1 MNFIKARDLK
11 DVTKIIKDLQ
21 DDIVNSAI
29 NGYKE
34 TQQTHLLKFD
44 ARLVSEIKKQLTDAG
59 YEVVVTQ
66 GKDIEGSPYMLMKL
80 IWS

>member
-11 DVTKIIKDLQ
+11 DVAKIIKDLQ

-34 TQQTHLLKFD
+34 TQQTHPLKFD

>member
-1 MNFIKARDLK
+1 MDFIKARDLK
-11 DVTKIIKDLQ
+11 DVAKVIKDLQ

-34 TQQTHLLKFD
+34 TQQTHSLKFD
-44 ARLVSEIKKQLTDAG
+44 ARLASEIKKQLTDAG
-59 YEVVVTQ
+59 YEVVLTQ